1 MKNGSFT
8 IILSKKDLGES
19 GMNLSAHPKSRSS
32 SKEGHALCLVGLER
46 DPVL

>member
-8 IILSKKDLGES
+8 IHLMLSEKDFGES
-19 GMNLSAHPKSRSS
+19 GTTFSHPKSRSS
-32 SKEGHALCLVGLER
+32 SKEGHALVGLER

>member
-8 IILSKKDLGES
+8 IMLSEKDLGES
-19 GMNLSAHPKSRSS
+19 GMNHLSKSQSS
-32 SKEGHALCLVGLER
+32 SKEGHALCLVELER